1 MTAGGFN
8 AFFTVTTALRH
19 ASVSVLQTNALL
31 LFVSRAGNIGRMGRR
46 IGQWDNYAIGLLK
59 SPKTKPNP

>member
-31 LFVSRAGNIGRMGRR
+31 
-46 IGQWDNYAIGLLK
+46 
-59 SPKTKPNP
+59 